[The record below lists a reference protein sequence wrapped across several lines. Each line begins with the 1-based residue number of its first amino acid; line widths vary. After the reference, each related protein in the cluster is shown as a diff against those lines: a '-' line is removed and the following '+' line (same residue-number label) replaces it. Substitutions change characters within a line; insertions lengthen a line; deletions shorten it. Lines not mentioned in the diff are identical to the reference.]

1 MFGFFVAGASLI
13 GLIALARSRRRYY
26 GRGYFGSWAL
36 RRLDTS
42 PGQEKVI
49 RTAISDAQTILGGLR
64 DDNRA
69 AREELASILGEE
81 KLDEARLGAW
91 FEGREGAWGEVKP
104 KLVELGRQ
112 VHEVL
117 DADQKKRVGS
127 WLRSGFGRFGH
138 HRHHHGFGHHG
149 YGCGYQGHAC

>member
-13 GLIALARSRRRYY
+13 GLIALARHRRRYY
-26 GRGYFGSWAL
+26 RGGYFGSWAL

-49 RTAISDAQTILGGLR
+49 RTAIADAQTILGGLR
-64 DDNRA
+64 EDNRT
-69 AREELASILGEE
+69 AREELASILSEE
-81 KLDEARLGAW
+81 KLDDARLAAW
-91 FEGREGAWGEVKP
+91 IEGREGAWSEVKP

-117 DADQKKRVGS
+117 DAEQKKRIGS
-127 WLRSGFGRFGH
+127 WLRAGFGRWAHHGH
-138 HRHHHGFGHHG
+138 HHPRFAH

>member
-1 MFGFFVAGASLI
+1 MFGFIVAGASLI
-13 GLIALARSRRRYY
+13 GLIALARSRRRLY
-26 GRGYFGSWAL
+26 GGGYFGSWAL

-49 RTAISDAQTILGGLR
+49 RTAISDAQALLGGLR

-69 AREELASILGEE
+69 AREELAGILREE

-91 FEGREGAWGEVKP
+91 FEGREGAWVDVKP

-117 DADQKKRVGS
+117 DAEQKQRIGS
-127 WLRSGFGRFGH
+127 WLRAGVRGWGH
-138 HRHHHGFGHHG
+138 HRHHHGYGRH
-149 YGCGYQGHAC
+149 GCGYAC